1 MSATQKAYISK
12 MMAVLTGAS
21 GPCVFMTVITVL
33 SFWVGVMYFLIFGAV
48 IVLTISFVMERN
60 EYSIKSFWHE
70 IILHRKLMIFLLIAS
85 LCESCLYVFFGM
97 AMRMKTVTETVIAI
111 RVAPLFS
118 IMLAVTLLGE
128 RVKSKLGVFLA
139 FALCFAGM
147 GLTSG
152 ENLVINRF
160 TFVTLGAAFLMSLS
174 TVLQR
179 KIITEYQVS
188 KGMLTG
194 MVMLFGA
201 VMMFIW
207 SWLIHASFDIPDLKT
222 FGLLVYLGVVTV
234 GIPVFL
240 GLLAFELIGSLS
252 KLAFFDYLIPIF
264 GSLYAFLW
272 NGEVGFN
279 YGKLVIGFVL
289 VTIGIYIANRSVDLS
304 PQKEGQNG
312 N

>member
-33 SFWVGVMYFLIFGAV
+33 SFWVGVMYFLIFGA
-48 IVLTISFVMERN
+48 IGVLATSMIIERKKHPV
-60 EYSIKSFWHE
+60 KSFWQK
-70 IILHRKLMIFLLIAS
+70 IVQYRRLVFILLIAS

-97 AMRMKTVTETVIAI
+97 AMQMKTVTETVIAI

-118 IMLAVTLLGE
+118 IMLAVALLGE
-128 RVKSKLGVFLA
+128 RVKSKLGVLLA
-139 FALCFAGM
+139 FGLCFAGM

-160 TFVTLGAAFLMSLS
+160 TFVTLGAALLMSLS

-207 SWLIHASFDIPDLKT
+207 SCLIHASFDIPDLKT
-222 FGLLVYLGVVTV
+222 FGLLVYLGVMTV
-234 GIPVFL
+234 GVPVFL

-252 KLAFFDYLIPIF
+252 KLAFFDYLIPLF

-279 YGKLVIGFVL
+279 YWKLAIGFVL
-289 VTIGIYIANRSVDLS
+289 VTIGIYFANRSVDQRPL
-304 PQKEGQNG
+304 KEG
-312 N
+312 